1 MLSLILAVGGVPTGP
16 FGLVAAC
23 PAVLSA
29 SRPANSTLDVLDVQS
44 DGAGWILNTSSV
56 LCALAHRLPGV
67 VALLLA
73 VLIIII
79 TLLVGDW
86 RRPVFNGGN
95 DSPTLSAGLR
105 DRLRRCAAMQIWE
118 ELSTPTGIIRAVA
131 TLVVPTIWKPIV
143 LSFMLV
149 SLYIPILR
157 CFKDPAVG
165 WAAAPAAVPIGR
177 TVSAAAVTGCRAP
190 TSIGHFCLL
199 FSFNGFEVGSP
210 APSGEAASSE
220 SIGFLLSS
228 VSLYRPP
235 ALCSFSLSSVR
246 FGCHRRRGIDGWG

>member
-1 MLSLILAVGGVPTGP
+1 MHMLSLILAVGGVPTGP

-67 VALLLA
+67 VAMLLA

-177 TVSAAAVTGCRAP
+177 TVSEPRVME
-190 TSIGHFCLL
+190 L
-199 FSFNGFEVGSP
+199 
-210 APSGEAASSE
+210 
-220 SIGFLLSS
+220 
-228 VSLYRPP
+228 
-235 ALCSFSLSSVR
+235 
-246 FGCHRRRGIDGWG
+246 RRRGGRGGRGRERWQAFPFDPPAEEPKMAVASPVRPWLSELEESRITSFI